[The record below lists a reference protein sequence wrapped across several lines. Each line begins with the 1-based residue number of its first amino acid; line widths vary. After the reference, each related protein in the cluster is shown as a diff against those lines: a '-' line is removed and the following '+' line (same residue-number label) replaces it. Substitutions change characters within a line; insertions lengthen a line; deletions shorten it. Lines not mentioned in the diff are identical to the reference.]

1 MRSGSNLQL
10 TEDETRILIDQQL
23 MDAGW
28 EADSK
33 KLRFSKGTRPEKGK
47 NLAIAEWPLKKV
59 LIRLNLN
66 LISRINLKPAFYL

>member
-1 MRSGSNLQL
+1 
-10 TEDETRILIDQQL
+10 